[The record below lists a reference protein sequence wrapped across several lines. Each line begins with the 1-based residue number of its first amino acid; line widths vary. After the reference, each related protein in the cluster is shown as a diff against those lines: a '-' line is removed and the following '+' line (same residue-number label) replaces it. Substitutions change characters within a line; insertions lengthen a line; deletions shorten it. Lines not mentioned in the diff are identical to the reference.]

1 MKCLVPVPVFLII
14 GFGGLPHTAMAA
26 TVFLKLSLWGSGAG
40 ELMQGKSRCERKG
53 PRSEPTGIV
62 FPMNA
67 QIRSVCIV
75 SCVGTC
81 NEGHDVRLS
90 R

>member
-1 MKCLVPVPVFLII
+1 V
-14 GFGGLPHTAMAA
+14 GRPHTAMAA
-26 TVFLKLSLWGSGAG
+26 TIFLKLSLKDGGGG

-53 PRSEPTGIV
+53 LRSRSTGIV
-62 FPMNA
+62 FPLNA
-67 QIRSVCIV
+67 QMRSVCIV

-81 NEGHDVRLS
+81 NEGHGVRLS